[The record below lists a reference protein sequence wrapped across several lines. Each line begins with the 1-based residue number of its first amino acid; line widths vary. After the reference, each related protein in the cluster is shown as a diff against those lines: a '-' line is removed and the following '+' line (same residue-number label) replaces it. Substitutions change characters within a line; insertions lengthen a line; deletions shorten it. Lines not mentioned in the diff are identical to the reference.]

1 MNKIRLGYCC
11 INNTLANSK
20 DKVYTGR
27 GVQQKR
33 FLAEG
38 TNVCSELAT
47 QNCKDLYRILA
58 WNKANNITLFR
69 IGSEIFPWGTKYN
82 LEDLRNFAKIS
93 ELLKLSGDYA
103 KKYGMRLTFHPDHFV
118 KLASFDDDISQNSIN
133 ELEMHSRIF
142 DLMGF
147 MPSNENCINIHV
159 GAVYDDRQTTMDN
172 FCRNFDKLSPNL
184 QKRLT
189 VENDDKA
196 SLYTTE
202 DLYEGVFK
210 RTGVP
215 IVFDYHHHSLCNRD
229 NTTAEDSLKL
239 AATTWGDTRQLVHY
253 SESRSLEYRDPTI
266 KPQAHSDFY
275 VSHPDTFDMTLD
287 IDLECKMK
295 ETALLKMRKDF
306 PEFEK

>member
-11 INNTLANSK
+11 INNTLATSR

-33 FLAEG
+33 FLTEG
-38 TNVCSELAT
+38 TRICSELAT
-47 QNCKDLYRILA
+47 QNCKDLYRILS

-82 LEDLRNFAKIS
+82 LQDLPNFDKIAT
-93 ELLKLSGDYA
+93 LLRLSGDYA
-103 KKYGMRLTFHPDHFV
+103 RKYNMRLTFHPDHFV

-133 ELEMHSRIF
+133 ELEMHSQIF

-147 MPSNENCINIHV
+147 EPSPENCINIHV
-159 GAVYDDRQTTMDN
+159 GAVYDDQKTTMDN
-172 FCRNFDKLSPNL
+172 FCRNFERLSPNL

-189 VENDDKA
+189 VENDDKT

-202 DLYEGVFK
+202 DLYDGVFSK
-210 RTGVP
+210 VGVP
-215 IVFDYHHHSLCNRD
+215 IVFDYHHWSLCNRD
-229 NTTAEDSLKL
+229 NVPLENAIRL
-239 AATTWGDTRQLVHY
+239 ASTTWGDTRQLVHY
-253 SESRSLEYRDPTI
+253 SESRSVEYGDPTI
-266 KPQAHSDFY
+266 KPQAHSDYY
-275 VSHPDTFDMTLD
+275 VNVPETFDLTLD

-295 ETALLKMRKDF
+295 EAALLKMRRDF
-306 PEFEK
+306 PGFEI